1 MVLYS
6 NNCPKCN
13 VLKMKLD
20 QKKIQ
25 YTTSDDF
32 STLIEK
38 GFMSMPILEVDGE
51 FMEFA
56 NAVKYV
62 NEL

>member
-1 MVLYS
+1 
-6 NNCPKCN
+6 
-13 VLKMKLD
+13 MKLD